1 MHVYYEHATK
11 DDAERL
17 IADIRRASRAPAQ
30 ARVVRD
36 QNRRGRTD
44 IPRAGEGDL
53 KVALLVG
60 PLFLLNAFEILQYK
74 LHALA
79 RNGLFRVST
88 CRVLAS
94 AKYVPPDRLLATT
107 VGGNCLAAIEDSG
120 HPRCRKSAIV
130 IFRKLSQVGQLLRQA
145 GSLRPVTFSV
155 ITVAVCAV
163 PDV

>member
-1 MHVYYEHATK
+1 VHLRANILAVNRQRRRRTHTFRRTAAMSTYMRYALYYEHATK

-60 PLFLLNAFEILQYK
+60 PLFLLNAFEILQY
-74 LHALA
+74 
-79 RNGLFRVST
+79 
-88 CRVLAS
+88 
-94 AKYVPPDRLLATT
+94 
-107 VGGNCLAAIEDSG
+107 
-120 HPRCRKSAIV
+120 
-130 IFRKLSQVGQLLRQA
+130 
-145 GSLRPVTFSV
+145 
-155 ITVAVCAV
+155 
-163 PDV
+163 